1 MGLQGNISRRR
12 FLKKVTGLTA
22 GAIAFPYVVSP
33 SVLGEAGG
41 VTPSNRIVM
50 GCIGLGTQGTG
61 NMRAFL
67 GQEDVQVVAVCDVRE
82 SQRQKA
88 KNIVDRH
95 YGDKSCAVYNDF
107 SELIARRDIDAVSIA
122 PPDHWHVLMGLEAA
136 RNGKDMYFE
145 KPVGLSVIHSKAL
158 RKAVRRYRTVFQFGT
173 QQRSSSNF
181 RFGCELV
188 RNGRIGKLHTIS
200 VGVPPGISYPN
211 QPTQP
216 VPDGFDYDMWLGPA
230 PWAPYTYQRCRPFD
244 SNEDVNWG
252 YGIWYHIYDYCLGMP
267 ANWGIHHLD
276 IAQWGNGTELTGP
289 VEVEGTGVFPRDG
302 LANCLLTWDVR
313 MKYAN
318 GVTMHYTDNGK
329 NEQGVLFRGTDGW
342 VHVRRGGYIE
352 AQPKS
357 LLKSVIGPDEIHL
370 VESKGHH
377 RNFLDAVKTRGKTI
391 CPIREAVRSDTLC
404 HLNDIATR
412 LERKLSWDPRKEE
425 FVNDAEANRML
436 KRAMRSPWH
445 L

>member
-1 MGLQGNISRRR
+1 MLQKGKINRRQ
-12 FLKKVTGLTA
+12 FLGKAAAVAA
-22 GAIAFPYVVSP
+22 GAIAFPYIVP
-33 SVLGEAGG
+33 SSALGKGG
-41 VTPSNRIVM
+41 RIAPSSRIVM
-50 GCIGLGTQGTG
+50 GCIGMGTQGTG

-67 GQEDVQVVAVCDVRE
+67 GQEDVQVAAVCDVRE
-82 SQRQKA
+82 SQLQKA

-95 YGDKSCAVYNDF
+95 YGDKGCTTYNDF
-107 SELIARRDIDAVSIA
+107 RELIARKDIDAVSIA
-122 PPDHWHVLMGLEAA
+122 PPDHWHVLIGLEAA

-145 KPVGLSVIHSKAL
+145 KPVGLSVTHSKAL
-158 RKAVRRYRTVFQFGT
+158 RDAVNRYGVVFQFGT
-173 QQRSSSNF
+173 QQRSSNNF

-188 RNGRIGKLHTIS
+188 RNGRIGKLHTIL

-244 SNEDVNWG
+244 SNENVNWG

-267 ANWGIHHLD
+267 ANWGVHHLD
-276 IAQWGNGTELTGP
+276 IAQWGNGTENSGP

-318 GVTMHYTDNGK
+318 GVTMRYADNAK
-329 NEQGVLFRGTDGW
+329 IKQGIKFEGTDGW
-342 VHVRRGGYIE
+342 VFVRRGNYIE
-352 AQPKS
+352 TQPKS
-357 LLKSVIGPDEIHL
+357 LLKSVISPNEIHL
-370 VESKGHH
+370 VKSKGHH
-377 RNFLDAVKTRGKTI
+377 RNFLDAVRTRGKTI
-391 CPIREAVRSDTLC
+391 CPIEGAVRSDTLC

-412 LERKLSWDPRKEE
+412 LERKLRWNPQKEQ
-425 FVNDAEANRML
+425 FVNDSEANRML
-436 KRAMRSPWH
+436 KRSMRSPWH